1 MNGGEVPREDVEAS
15 LLARARSSPPFLLTG
30 PPGSGKT
37 TLLLQLRERLLQE
50 GLQPVY
56 LDLMAAASSPD
67 RFVKAALDVLPAE
80 PFSKH
85 LPEAIRIR
93 QLAASGRTRTAEAVR
108 ALFGLWSSLAQ
119 AQGRPVV
126 LLLDEVTE
134 IRSLV
139 YFSGLRE
146 VPEMLKAAL
155 HARSGGTVLATSFPS
170 RARRFWPGWDTLEA
184 RPLEARDVAGL
195 GPGAANAVRAGF
207 GWPRY
212 VRVLRDRLRQGD
224 DLVAAWTEEMSVDG
238 RLETACRQT
247 YESLLLRSRG
257 YGISKAVLQAV
268 ALEEGLNLSSLVTRL
283 GRTPGA
289 TRDYLQ
295 WLVGVDALRVVR
307 KRYFYVDGLLRVW
320 VRLHARGWPATAA
333 EVAAAARAAVHA
345 EAIPAEPAA
354 EEAGVVVPEPAR
366 PSRHDTLIEID

>member
-1 MNGGEVPREDVEAS
+1 MNVGQFSREDVETS
-15 LLARARSSPPFLLTG
+15 LGARARSAPPFLLTG

-37 TLLLQLRERLLQE
+37 SLLLWLRDSLVQD
-50 GLQPVY
+50 GFQPVY

-85 LPEAIRIR
+85 LPEAMRIR
-93 QLAASGRTRTAEAVR
+93 QIAESGRTHGVEAVR
-108 ALFGLWSSLAQ
+108 ALFSLWSSLAQ

-126 LLLDEVTE
+126 LLLDEITE
-134 IRSLV
+134 IRSLA

-146 VPEMLKAAL
+146 VHELLGAAL
-155 HARSGGTVLATSFPS
+155 QARSGGTVLTTSFPT
-170 RARRFWPGWDTLEA
+170 RAGRFWPAWTTLEA
-184 RPLEARDVAGL
+184 RPLEARDVAGM
-195 GPGAANAVRAGF
+195 GRAMAGAVRAGF

-224 DLVAAWTEEMSVDG
+224 DLVTAWTEEMSPGG
-238 RLETACRQT
+238 RLEAACRQT

-257 YGISKAVLQAV
+257 YGISKALLQAV
-268 ALEEGLNLSSLVTRL
+268 AHEEGLNLTALVTRL

-295 WLVGVDALRVVR
+295 WLLDVDALSVTR
-307 KRYFYVDGLLRVW
+307 KRYSYVDGLLRTW
-320 VRLHARGWPATAA
+320 VRLHARGWPAT
-333 EVAAAARAAVHA
+333 ESEIVAAARS
-345 EAIPAEPAA
+345 AA
-354 EEAGVVVPEPAR
+354 EGRATPAGAPEGVALIPEPI
-366 PSRHDTLIEID
+366 PSRRDSLIEID

>member
-1 MNGGEVPREDVEAS
+1 MTGGEVPRPDVES
-15 LLARARSSPPFLLTG
+15 PLLSRARSSPPFLLTG

-37 TLLLQLRERLLQE
+37 SLLLSLRDALSRE
-50 GLQPVY
+50 GFQPVY

-67 RFVKAALDVLPAE
+67 RFVRAALDVLPAE

-85 LPEAIRIR
+85 LPEAMCIR
-93 QLAASGRTRTAEAVR
+93 QIADSGRIHGVEAVR
-108 ALFGLWSSLAQ
+108 ALFSLWGALAH
-119 AQGRPVV
+119 AHGRPVV

-134 IRSLV
+134 IRSLA

-146 VPEMLKAAL
+146 VHEMLGAAL
-155 HARSGGTVLATSFPS
+155 QARSGGTVLATSFPT
-170 RARRFWPGWDTLEA
+170 RARRYWPAWSTLEA
-184 RPLEARDVAGL
+184 RPLEERDVAGL
-195 GPGAANAVRAGF
+195 GRSAAGAVRAGF

-224 DLVAAWTEEMSVDG
+224 DLLAAWTEEMSTGG

-268 ALEEGLNLSSLVTRL
+268 AHEEGSNLSSLVTRL

-289 TRDYLQ
+289 TTCNGSWPWTRC
-295 WLVGVDALRVVR
+295 GSSGSATSTST
-307 KRYFYVDGLLRVW
+307 GCS
-320 VRLHARGWPATAA
+320 ARGCACTRAAGRPPKPRSRPPRAPPWRARSDAPSPPGRRRVPPTSPSRRSPRGATA
-333 EVAAAARAAVHA
+333 
-345 EAIPAEPAA
+345 
-354 EEAGVVVPEPAR
+354 
-366 PSRHDTLIEID
+366 